1 MELYTVFDRND
12 SLEEFTVAKFCKF
25 ALQVLKSCMMNWED
39 RGIVNEE
46 LPVYLIVAYIYL

>member
-46 LPVYLIVAYIYL
+46 LPVYLIEAYIYL